1 MLNFVSNNIIKP
13 IVSIA
18 HYLLV
23 RNSASF
29 LLTLPLVYLHH
40 LVRERQKQQEL
51 EDWTAIMG
59 KDYYKILGI
68 SKDANEDEI
77 KKAYRK
83 LALKYHPDK
92 NKESNA
98 EEKFKEIAEAYEV
111 LADKKKRET
120 YDKFGE
126 EGLKKGY
133 GDTGGEHGGTYHF
146 TYGGDPYKTF
156 ENFFHTST
164 NSGPFGSFP
173 FGTFNLGGGVGPSV
187 YDVDDGFYH
196 PSGHRGHH
204 NRHGSARR
212 AHQQQSSQT
221 QPKQQDATIEHD
233 LPVSLEEV
241 LKGTTKKMKINRK
254 ALHSDGRSY
263 REDKVLTINVKPG
276 WKAGTKI
283 TFPREGDQSANT
295 IAADIVF
302 IIRDKPHPLFKR
314 DGSDIRYTHKISLK
328 DALVCDTTVRI
339 PTLTGEMVNLPIRE
353 IIKPNTT
360 KLIPYKG
367 LPHTREPTKF
377 GDLIVSFEIV
387 FPDFLSPDARKLVA
401 EALP

>member
-1 MLNFVSNNIIKP
+1 MLSFVSNIIRP
-13 IVSIA
+13 IISIA

-23 RNSASF
+23 RNPASF
-29 LLTLPLVYLHH
+29 LLTLPLVYIHH
-40 LVRERQKQQEL
+40 LVREREKQQEL

-59 KDYYKILGI
+59 KDYYRILGI
-68 SKDANEDEI
+68 SKDANEEEI

-111 LADKKKRET
+111 LTDKKKRET

-133 GDTGGEHGGTYHF
+133 GDAGADHGGTYHF
-146 TYGGDPYKTF
+146 SYGGDPYKTF
-156 ENFFHTST
+156 ENFFQTST
-164 NSGPFGSFP
+164 NGGFTGFP
-173 FGTFNLGGGVGPSV
+173 FGTFNLGGGMGPSV

-196 PSGHRGHH
+196 PSGQRGHH

-212 AHQQQSSQT
+212 AHQQQSSQP
-221 QPKQQDATIEHD
+221 QPKQQDPAVEQD

-302 IIRDKPHPLFKR
+302 IIRDKPHPTFKR

-328 DALVCDTTVRI
+328 DALTCNTIVRV
-339 PTLTGEMVNLPIRE
+339 PTLTGEMVNLPIGE
-353 IIKPNTT
+353 IIKPNST

-367 LPHTREPTKF
+367 LPHTKEPTKF

-387 FPDFLSPDARKLVA
+387 FPDTLSPDSRKLLA